1 MEDITK
7 MVKSRSRLS
16 SVPNIEYWTENDH
29 DSKFNVTID
38 STYEPMEKQQSDIST
53 NIFRPFRDTCKHC
66 GSGFFV
72 HFFIT
77 CSCKANYC
85 CSCVALI
92 SDCTTC
98 KQFLGS
104 TCLFTKT
111 QLFNN
116 KISMHKCM
124 FQKEEENS
132 KYSQSLKTLLYTDSV
147 KLYKEISSL
156 LDIFT
161 ENKLSEE
168 NSNYVFYTIL
178 NRLNLVENNLL
189 IHYDRL
195 FEDCLNKTKNKVK
208 INMNYISNVTKIT
221 SYRNK
226 KDFGENINLFLQEG
240 QISSERKKKTINIT
254 QGYDRKML
262 YLKFLFTIVV
272 IATLLILIH
281 LFKL

>member
-92 SDCTTC
+92 NDCINC
-98 KQFLGS
+98 KERLGS

-111 QLFNN
+111 KLFNN

-124 FQKEEENS
+124 FQKEEESS
-132 KYSQSLKTLLYTDSV
+132 KYSPSLKTLLYTDSV

-156 LDIFT
+156 LD
-161 ENKLSEE
+161 
-168 NSNYVFYTIL
+168 
-178 NRLNLVENNLL
+178 
-189 IHYDRL
+189 
-195 FEDCLNKTKNKVK
+195 
-208 INMNYISNVTKIT
+208 
-221 SYRNK
+221 
-226 KDFGENINLFLQEG
+226 
-240 QISSERKKKTINIT
+240 
-254 QGYDRKML
+254 
-262 YLKFLFTIVV
+262 
-272 IATLLILIH
+272 
-281 LFKL
+281 